1 MDTAKYLR
9 AVERHKGAI
18 LAAEKYLWKHPQTG
32 YNEWLADKYL
42 AERFIRAGYELRRA
56 GDIPGFT
63 TVIDTG
69 RPGPRVLVLGALDSL
84 VCFEHP
90 EADQRTGAVHACGHC
105 AQSAALL
112 GLALAL
118 RQPGVMDDM
127 SGSICLCAVPAP
139 RSTEGSHTCHPH
151 PLAGRPAQRK

>member
-63 TVIDTG
+63 AVIDTG
-69 RPGPRVLVLGALDSL
+69 RPGPRVLVLGELDSL

-90 EADQRTGAVHACGHC
+90 EADRRTGAVHA
-105 AQSAALL
+105 
-112 GLALAL
+112 
-118 RQPGVMDDM
+118 
-127 SGSICLCAVPAP
+127 
-139 RSTEGSHTCHPH
+139 
-151 PLAGRPAQRK
+151 